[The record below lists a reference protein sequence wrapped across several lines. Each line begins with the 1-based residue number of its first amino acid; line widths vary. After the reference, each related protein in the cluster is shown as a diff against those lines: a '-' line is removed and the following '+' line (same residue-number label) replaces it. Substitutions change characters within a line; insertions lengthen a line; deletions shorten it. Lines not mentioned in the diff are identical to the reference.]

1 MGIVKIRL
9 SGDRADL
16 EATIRFLLDTE
27 ATVRFPQLLSKSI
40 YYPNRN
46 EKAVRCYLDFLI
58 ESDPEVVAQ
67 EVTLVKPELPPENS
81 DR

>member
-9 SGDRADL
+9 CGDRADL

-27 ATVRFPQLLSKSI
+27 AVMKFPQLLSKSI

-46 EKAVRCYLDFLI
+46 DPGLRCYLDFLI
-58 ESDPEVVAQ
+58 ESDPAVVQ
-67 EVTLVKPELPPENS
+67 EVTAVNAELPPEQ
-81 DR
+81 